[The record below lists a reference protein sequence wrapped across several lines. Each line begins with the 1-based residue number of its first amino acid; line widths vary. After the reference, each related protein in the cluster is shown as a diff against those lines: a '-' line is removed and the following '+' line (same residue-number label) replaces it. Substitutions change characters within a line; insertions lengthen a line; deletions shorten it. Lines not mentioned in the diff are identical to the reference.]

1 MNYSTLHMYH
11 NYLQVQMKQQHL
23 SNNSTVMVKKIFSA
37 LWGFISLTTDSH
49 CEKKKLVLIHSPIT
63 ILKLTMA
70 QEQES

>member
-37 LWGFISLTTDSH
+37 LWGFSSLTTDSH
-49 CEKKKLVLIHSPIT
+49 CEKNSWF
-63 ILKLTMA
+63 
-70 QEQES
+70 